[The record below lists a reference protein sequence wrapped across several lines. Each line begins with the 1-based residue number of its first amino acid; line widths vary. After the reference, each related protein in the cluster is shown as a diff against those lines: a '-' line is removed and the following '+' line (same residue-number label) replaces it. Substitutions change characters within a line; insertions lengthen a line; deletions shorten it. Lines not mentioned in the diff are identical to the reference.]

1 MLNIPDSLKAI
12 LKQDYLPYRVPVE
25 KQLVLYKADLNL
37 TITDDDFTDG
47 DSFSLEDNLCGDE
60 LTFGDCGSACLKF
73 KVEEIDNDL
82 VGKKFTAKYIMEG
95 TDIEL
100 GTFIV
105 TEAKKEDNDTTK
117 SIVAYDLMYLF
128 NKDVLAW
135 YDGLTYPMS
144 LKAFRNSLC
153 TYCEVEYVD
162 SNLPNDTMNVE
173 KTISTN
179 ILNGREVLNKC
190 EELNGCFGHMNR
202 DGKLDHI
209 VLSKSN
215 PVETITDVSYDTL
228 KFEEYTTDIIDKVQ
242 IRTED
247 GDIGAYVGT
256 GTNCYSIT
264 ANYLVYGKTAAA
276 LSTICTNLSTNIL
289 GVTYR
294 PYESDMQ
301 GLPYLNIGDYVKFE
315 GNETANT
322 YIMQRTLS
330 GTQILADKVS
340 AKGSKTLSEDNNIN
354 VQIEQ
359 MKGKTN
365 VLTRD
370 VEKMESTISEFDKQ
384 INVLLPGPWYPDGS
398 ILPCQNNM
406 TNLEYEINSKILQT
420 AKEITT
426 EVNNVSEQLNTK
438 ITQTATSITAEVNNL
453 AANTSAQFAITDSE
467 ISTKVEKNGVISAI
481 NQTAESITISANK
494 INFNGVI
501 SANGN
506 FKVTTSGDLEATSAK
521 LINAYFTNGI
531 YYEYSGLRF
540 PIFEVPSQGILQ
552 IANSATHCKFMG
564 SIEARNAVFTNLL
577 VNGSSVLTS
586 STYATDLRV
595 SLSTSPTYP
604 GTYYLSFNN
613 TSGDENVPT
622 MGWVKARQ
630 ASDER
635 LKEDFSSMNIEK
647 RYLNIQPLQYK
658 FKKGVNNN
666 YIHFGFKAQGLA
678 NEFDPN
684 MYDLVE
690 YDTEIVTKGEK
701 AYVNDGV
708 YRINYDNMHA
718 MHVMMIQKLYKKISD
733 LEEVICI

>member
-25 KQLVLYKADLNL
+25 KQLVLYFADLNL
-37 TITDDDFTDG
+37 TITDNDFTDG

-60 LTFGDCGSACLKF
+60 LTFGDCGSACMKF
-73 KVEEIDNDL
+73 KVEDIDNDL
-82 VGKKFTAKYIMEG
+82 VGKKFAAKFIMEG
-95 TDIEL
+95 TDIKL

-153 TYCEVEYVD
+153 TYCGVEYED
-162 SNLPNDTMNVE
+162 SNLPNDAMNVE

-179 ILNGREVLNKC
+179 ILNGREVLSKC

-215 PVETITDVSYDTL
+215 PVETITDVSYDSL
-228 KFEEYTTDIIDKVQ
+228 KFEEYTTDVIDKVQ

-264 ANYLVYGKTAAA
+264 ANYLVYGKTAAS
-276 LSTICTNLSTNIL
+276 LSTICTNLSTSIL

-301 GLPYLNIGDYVKFE
+301 GLPYLWIGDYITFE

-330 GTQILADKVS
+330 GTQIITDKVS

-354 VQIEQ
+354 VQMEQ

-370 VEKMESTISEFDKQ
+370 VEKMESTITEFDKQ
-384 INVLLPGPWYPDGS
+384 INVLLPGPWYPDS
-398 ILPCQNNM
+398 TLLPCKNNM
-406 TNLEYEINSKILQT
+406 TNLEYEINSKITQT

-426 EVNNVSEQLNTK
+426 EVNNVSEQLNSQISQTSAQ
-438 ITQTATSITAEVNNL
+438 ITTQVNDLTNNMNSQFTQTAA
-453 AANTSAQFAITDSE
+453 E
-467 ISTKVEKNGVISAI
+467 ISTKVEKNGIISSI
-481 NQTAESITISANK
+481 NQSAESVTINASKINLTGYATFSGLESGTTVINGSCIKTGQIDAERIKAGKLSGMELSGAKIDCYMLKSMSSLSSYTELTAGNINVVAAGYETNISGGYITIQGRSVLCYGDTVSYASNASSSSKCATGYLTLSGGTLTADSGSLYIGQNTVKAGTITQTSTRKCKKYVKDYKESALEVIKKAEIKTFLYKHENK
-494 INFNGVI
+494 SHKRHLGVI
-501 SANGN
+501 MEDSNDIIVN
-506 FKVTTSGDLEATSAK
+506 QEKSGVDLGAMT
-521 LINAYFTNGI
+521 
-531 YYEYSGLRF
+531 
-540 PIFEVPSQGILQ
+540 
-552 IANSATHCKFMG
+552 
-564 SIEARNAVFTNLL
+564 
-577 VNGSSVLTS
+577 
-586 STYATDLRV
+586 
-595 SLSTSPTYP
+595 SLS
-604 GTYYLSFNN
+604 
-613 TSGDENVPT
+613 
-622 MGWVKARQ
+622 WKAIQELCEEMR
-630 ASDER
+630 EC
-635 LKEDFSSMNIEK
+635 KE
-647 RYLNIQPLQYK
+647 LIQQYC
-658 FKKGVNNN
+658 N
-666 YIHFGFKAQGLA
+666 
-678 NEFDPN
+678 
-684 MYDLVE
+684 
-690 YDTEIVTKGEK
+690 
-701 AYVNDGV
+701 
-708 YRINYDNMHA
+708 
-718 MHVMMIQKLYKKISD
+718 
-733 LEEVICI
+733 

>member
-1 MLNIPDSLKAI
+1 MLNIPESLRNI
-12 LKQDYLPYRVPVE
+12 LKQDYLPYHAPVE
-25 KQLVLYKADLNL
+25 KSLVLYFADLGL
-37 TITDDDFTDG
+37 TITDEDFTDG
-47 DSFSLEDNLCGDE
+47 DSFSLEDSLCGDE

-73 KVEEIDNDL
+73 KVDNIIEDL
-82 VGKKFTAKYIMEG
+82 VGKKFTAKFVIEN
-95 TDIEL
+95 TDIKL

-105 TEAKKEDNDTTK
+105 TEAKKDDDDITK

-135 YDGLTYPMS
+135 YDGLSFPMS

-153 TYCEVEYVD
+153 TYCGVEFVD

-179 ILNGREVLNKC
+179 ILYGREVLNKC

-209 VLSKSN
+209 ILSKSN

-228 KFEEYTTDIIDKVQ
+228 KFEEYTTDPISKVQ
-242 IRTED
+242 IRAED

-301 GLPYLNIGDYVKFE
+301 GLPYLNIGDLIKFE

-330 GTQILADKVS
+330 GTQILTDKTS

-354 VQIEQ
+354 VQMEQ

-370 VEKMESTISEFDKQ
+370 VEKMESTITEFDKQ
-384 INVLLPGPWYPDGS
+384 INVLLPGPWYPDS
-398 ILPCQNNM
+398 TLLPCQNNM
-406 TNLEYEINSKILQT
+406 TNLEYELNSKILQT

-426 EVNNVSEQLNTK
+426 EVNNVSEQLNSQ
-438 ITQTATSITAEVNNL
+438 ISQTATSITAQVNDL
-453 AANTSAQFAITDSE
+453 SANMSSQFTQTATE

-481 NQTAESITISANK
+481 NQTAESITINASK
-494 INFNGVI
+494 INLTGYATFSGLESGTTVINGGCIKTGSIDAERIKAGKLNGMTLSGANIDCYMLKSSSSSSSYTELTAGNLEVYTAGYRTSIDGTGISIKGRSVLCYGDSVSSVATSYLTLSGGTLVADNGSLYIGQNTVKANTITQTSSRKLKKHIKNFKESALDIINKTEVKTYLYKNENKSHKRHVGVI
-501 SANGN
+501 MEDVNEIIVN
-506 FKVTTSGDLEATSAK
+506 QEKSGIDIGAMT
-521 LINAYFTNGI
+521 
-531 YYEYSGLRF
+531 
-540 PIFEVPSQGILQ
+540 
-552 IANSATHCKFMG
+552 
-564 SIEARNAVFTNLL
+564 
-577 VNGSSVLTS
+577 
-586 STYATDLRV
+586 
-595 SLSTSPTYP
+595 SLS
-604 GTYYLSFNN
+604 
-613 TSGDENVPT
+613 
-622 MGWVKARQ
+622 WKAIQ
-630 ASDER
+630 E
-635 LKEDFSSMNIEK
+635 LED
-647 RYLNIQPLQYK
+647 
-658 FKKGVNNN
+658 
-666 YIHFGFKAQGLA
+666 
-678 NEFDPN
+678 
-684 MYDLVE
+684 
-690 YDTEIVTKGEK
+690 
-701 AYVNDGV
+701 
-708 YRINYDNMHA
+708 RIC
-718 MHVMMIQKLYKKISD
+718 KL
-733 LEEVICI
+733 EQT